1 MSASTQGTPDWLL
14 RLEQAQMQL
23 KPENYATWLLTKAKE
38 HGIPDEVINAQLL
51 RLGYEPLQFED
62 VPEEVLQ
69 AEFKE
74 HAALDSVYTAEPKRK
89 AGRPRKQ

>member
-1 MSASTQGTPDWLL
+1 MSASTEGTPEWLI
-14 RLEQAQMQL
+14 RIEQVSQQL

-51 RLGYEPLQFED
+51 RLGHEPLQFED

-69 AEFKE
+69 AEFVE
-74 HAALDSVYTAEPKRK
+74 EPKRK